1 MDRIRNCRGMILI
14 ADSGSTKTDWI
25 LTSDQTANEPLRI
38 KTQGINPVYQ
48 SSKVLTGILQH
59 ELLPFVKSFDI
70 EEINFYGSG
79 CRDGYIP
86 SMQSTFH
93 KLFPYTDR
101 INIHSDLLGAARAL
115 CRDKEGIACILGTG
129 SNSCLYD
136 GEKIT
141 YNVPSMGY
149 ILGDEGSG
157 AVLGREL
164 INALFKGCL
173 KEELCTKFCN
183 QYNTNLADIINKVYH
198 LPLANR
204 LLASFCIFIK
214 ENIDDENIK
223 SIVIDNFRK
232 FFIRNIRPYRR
243 PYLDVNCC
251 GSIAYFFQKELAEA
265 AQKEGFKV
273 GNILRSPIEALVCF
287 HTKQ

>member
-1 MDRIRNCRGMILI
+1 MILI

-25 LTSDQTANEPLRI
+25 LVSSKTTDEPLRI
-38 KTQGINPVYQ
+38 QTQGINPVHQ
-48 SSKVLTGILQH
+48 SREVISEMLQH
-59 ELLPFVKSFDI
+59 ELLPSVKSLNI
-70 EEINFYGSG
+70 EEIYFYGSG
-79 CRDGYIP
+79 CRDGYIT
-86 SMQSTFH
+86 SMQATFH
-93 KLFPYTDR
+93 ELFPHTDQ

-115 CRDKEGIACILGTG
+115 CRDNEGIACILGTG
-129 SNSCLYD
+129 SNSCLYN
-136 GEKIT
+136 GKEIIH
-141 YNVPSMGY
+141 NVPSMGY

-157 AVLGREL
+157 AVLGCEL
-164 INALFKGCL
+164 INALFKGCI
-173 KEELCTKFCN
+173 KEKLRTKFCN
-183 QYNTNLADIINKVYH
+183 QYNTDLADIINKVYH

-243 PYLDVNCC
+243 PDLDVNFC
-251 GSIAYFFQKELAEA
+251 GSIAYFFQEELAEVA
-265 AQKEGFKV
+265 HKEGFKV
-273 GNILRSPIEALVCF
+273 GNILRSPIEALVSF

>member
-1 MDRIRNCRGMILI
+1 MILI
-14 ADSGSTKTDWI
+14 ADGGSTKTDWI
-25 LTSDQTANEPLRI
+25 LVSSKTTDEPLRI
-38 KTQGINPVYQ
+38 QTQGINPVHQ
-48 SSKVLTGILQH
+48 SSEVISEMLQH
-59 ELLPFVKSFDI
+59 ELLPSVKSLNI
-70 EEINFYGSG
+70 EEIYFYGSG
-79 CRDGYIP
+79 CRDGYIL
-86 SMQSTFH
+86 SMQATFH
-93 KLFPYTDR
+93 ELFPHTDQ

-115 CRDKEGIACILGTG
+115 CRDNEGIACILGTG
-129 SNSCLYD
+129 SNSCLYN
-136 GEKIT
+136 GKEIIH
-141 YNVPSMGY
+141 NVPSMGY

-164 INALFKGCL
+164 INALFKGCI
-173 KEELCTKFCN
+173 KEELRTKFCK

-223 SIVIDNFRK
+223 NIVIDNFRK

-243 PYLDVNCC
+243 SNLDVNFC
-251 GSIAYFFQKELAEA
+251 GSIAYFFQEELAEA
-265 AQKEGFKV
+265 AHKEGFKV
-273 GNILRSPIEALVCF
+273 GNILRSPIEALVSF